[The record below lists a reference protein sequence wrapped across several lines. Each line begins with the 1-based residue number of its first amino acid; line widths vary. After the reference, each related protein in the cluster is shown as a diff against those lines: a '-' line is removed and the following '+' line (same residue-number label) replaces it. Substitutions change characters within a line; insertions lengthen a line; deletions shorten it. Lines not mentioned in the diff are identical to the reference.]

1 MKDTLYRN
9 MSSTI
14 KPFEFDQHVV
24 DVFPDMI
31 KRSVPGYPMTVAM
44 IGVLADRYFQQN
56 SYIYDLGCSLGAV
69 SFMLN
74 ESLSGKQGTIVGV
87 DSSAP
92 MIAACKEKLKD
103 RTQQMDMEFVCAD
116 IMDTDLNDA
125 SVVVMNF
132 TLQFVPLEQRKLL
145 LQRIHDALLPRGV
158 FILSEKIDFD
168 SEHEANLMQEL
179 HHHMKA
185 LNGYDAMEIA
195 NKREALEQVL
205 LPETLDAHMQR
216 LQETGF
222 SQVSLWLRCLNF
234 VSLLAFK

>member
-9 MSSTI
+9 KASTI

-24 DVFPDMI
+24 DIFPDMI

-44 IGVLADRYFQQN
+44 ISVLADRYFQPHSN
-56 SYIYDLGCSLGAV
+56 IYDLGCSLGAV

-74 ESLSGKQGTIVGV
+74 ESLAGKKGTIVGV
-87 DSSAP
+87 DSSGP
-92 MIAACKEKLKD
+92 MIAACNEKLKG

-116 IMDTDLNDA
+116 ILDTPISQA
-125 SVVVMNF
+125 SVVIMNF
-132 TLQFVPLEQRKLL
+132 TLQFVPLEKRALL
-145 LQRIHDALLPRGV
+145 LQRIHDALLPGGV
-158 FILSEKIDFD
+158 FILSEKIDF
-168 SEHEANLMQEL
+168 EQAREASLMQDL

-185 LNGYDAMEIA
+185 MNGYDAMEIA

-205 LPETLDAHMQR
+205 LPETLDTHMQR

-222 SQVSLWLRCLNF
+222 SQVFSWLRCLNF
-234 VSLLAFK
+234 VSLLAIK